1 MDDPVMLEREI
12 NNIPGVMENG
22 LFLGLTD
29 LVVVVS
35 VDGLRT
41 LKR

>member
-1 MDDPVMLEREI
+1 MLEREI

-22 LFLGLTD
+22 LFLGLAN

-35 VDGLRT
+35 VDDLRT
-41 LKR
+41 LKREPFR